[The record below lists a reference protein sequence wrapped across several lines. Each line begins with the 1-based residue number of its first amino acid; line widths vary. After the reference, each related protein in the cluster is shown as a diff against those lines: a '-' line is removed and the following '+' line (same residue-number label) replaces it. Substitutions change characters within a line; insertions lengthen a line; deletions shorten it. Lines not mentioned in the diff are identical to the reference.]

1 MINMNYKI
9 YKILINLILFFTVIF
24 SVTFIFN
31 INEASAHKSK
41 KHKPMI
47 CIAEEDRTKAQRTT
61 DKQWNYL
68 HRLSKLQ
75 QDCAILEIENKKKEI
90 ADGIKIIEDKDKAIQ
105 GLEDELGGLA
115 DCGDIPFNH
124 KVSANIK
131 VYQKPDSKSNVVV
144 IAKKGQELLFISP
157 SQKNKD
163 WAYVKIKKE
172 QGCADGYI
180 KQKFVVKKAGVDKIV
195 KVGPKLIEINE
206 PRWAKEDRLILID
219 AAGTVSITGAIQD
232 GKIDEIIINEEEEII
247 NSDNSFTFLLFV
259 PSGGSE
265 VRIIGNKN
273 GKKVKELSFKVKVGN

>member
-9 YKILINLILFFTVIF
+9 YTKLINLILFFTVIF

-47 CIAEEDRTKAQRTT
+47 CIEEKDRTKSQLANDQR
-61 DKQWNYL
+61 WNFV

-75 QDCAILEIENKKKEI
+75 QDCAILEIENKKKKIVEI
-90 ADGIKIIEDKDKAIQ
+90 ITNKDKEIRD
-105 GLEDELGGLA
+105 LEGELGGLA

-124 KVSANIK
+124 KVLSNTK
-131 VYQKPDSKSNVVV
+131 VYQKPAGKSNVVAIV
-144 IAKKGQELLFISP
+144 KKGQELLFISP

-163 WAYVKIKKE
+163 WAYVKVKKE

-180 KQKFVVKKAGVDKIV
+180 KQKFVVKNGGVDKIV

-206 PRWAKEDRLILID
+206 PKWAEEDRLILID
-219 AAGTVSITGAIQD
+219 AAGTVSITGAIKD
-232 GKIDEIIINEEEEII
+232 GKIDQIIINEEEEII

-259 PSGGSE
+259 PSSGSE
-265 VRIIGNKN
+265 VRIVGNKN
-273 GKKVKELSFKVKVGN
+273 GTKVKELMFKVRVGK